1 MPVFTV
7 LITANK
13 LINMLYNFASCKLC
27 SGNEKCILKVYTV
40 LLVVIFIG
48 ELYKTEYGKLAGF
61 STGIGNF
68 S

>member
-1 MPVFTV
+1 MSVFTV

-13 LINMLYNFASCKLC
+13 LINMLNDLASCKFC

-40 LLVVIFIG
+40 LLVVVLIG
-48 ELYKTEYGKLAGF
+48 KLYKTEYGKITGS
-61 STGIGNF
+61 STGISDF